1 MKVMMVVGVKRG
13 EASARRLISRAV
25 SQCHGRLF
33 LVTPLILNHH
43 VRIVFLLVVLGWSS
57 FYLLERNVNV
67 CCILYATIT
76 AQSLLATL
84 AMGEFAD
91 FVVCWS
97 KVNTSY
103 FATALVTVLP
113 WSIRL
118 RSDCKVT
125 SCTGGEA
132 VTLSGLRLAGYNWT
146 ELTLLV
152 VWWCDPGV
160 EASA

>member
-1 MKVMMVVGVKRG
+1 MMVVGRKRRTL
-13 EASARRLISRAV
+13 ALRLISRAL

-33 LVTPLILNHH
+33 LVTPLVLNRH
-43 VRIVFLLVVLGWSS
+43 VRVIFLLVVLGWSF

-67 CCILYATIT
+67 YCILYATIT
-76 AQSLLATL
+76 AQSLLATI
-84 AMGEFAD
+84 AMGDFAD

-132 VTLSGLRLAGYNWT
+132 VTLSGLRLAGYNWA
-146 ELTLLV
+146 ELTFLV